1 MVRVMILEKDY
12 KFSKNYILEKI
23 KASHSLLAFIRFKLT
38 GPDREASYQPSDFF
52 RCAKE

>member
-23 KASHSLLAFIRFKLT
+23 KASHSLLALVRFKIT

-52 RCAKE
+52 QCAKE